1 MSFFKTA
8 AIFSNSCVLQR
19 NKVID
24 IFGTTTLPAIIK
36 VELSKGGKVISAN
49 ESWFS
54 EGKWCVSLP
63 KMDAQTGFEL
73 KIIGVAGDKTHCFS
87 FTDVAVGEVWLCGG
101 QSNMEF
107 ELQNCTEGP
116 DALAEAADPNVRF
129 YYTQKKAWLDDDFYA
144 SEANTAWQKWDSD
157 GKKAWSAVGF
167 FFAKKLA
174 SDLGIT
180 VGLIGC
186 NWGGTSASA
195 WMSEDRLASDSD
207 LKSYL
212 DEQEAATRGIS
223 EEYQIKAYNDYL
235 VRAAEWDKRAQ
246 KVWAVNP
253 TIDWEELQQQIGK
266 NEYPGPRACNNP
278 YRPSGLYKCML
289 QRIMPYTMKGV
300 LWYQGESDDH
310 KPAMYRKLL
319 TRMIENWRTDWHDPD
334 LPFVVVQLPGHRNK
348 NDPDFKHWPLIRQAQ
363 AEVCSSVSNVY
374 LACAL
379 DLGAYN
385 DIHPKFKKCIADRME
400 TIVLCKMYRQIAE
413 NTGFLSDNDFT
424 GIISPVLESAQICK
438 DKIIIQCENASAGFE
453 ICTDN
458 DRMDHYISMEKHQ
471 GRNLSKSEIENWT
484 GFEIAGSDGN
494 FVPAKVVFDGSKI
507 HLSSPDIKYPKEA
520 RYSWF
525 NYSPIVVYGK
535 KNHLPLAPFWFK

>member
-1 MSFFKTA
+1 MNFFKTA

-19 NKVID
+19 NKVIE
-24 IFGTTTLPAIIK
+24 IFGTTEVPATIK
-36 VELSKGGKVISAN
+36 VELFSDGKVISAN
-49 ESWFS
+49 EGRFS
-54 EGKWCVSLP
+54 KGKWTVSLP
-63 KMDAQTGFEL
+63 PMEAKTGLEM
-73 KIIGVAGDKTHCFS
+73 KISGTAGTIT

-116 DALAEAADPNVRF
+116 DALAETADPNVRF
-129 YYTQKKAWLDDDFYA
+129 YYTQKKAWMDDDFYA

-174 SDLGIT
+174 AHLGVT

-195 WMSEDRLASDSD
+195 WMSEDRLASDQD

-212 DEQEAATRGIS
+212 DEQEEATRGIS
-223 EEYQIKAYNDYL
+223 EENQIKNYNDYL
-235 VRAAEWDKRAQ
+235 VRAAEWDKLAQ
-246 KVWAVNP
+246 KVWAVEPN
-253 TIDWEELQQQIGK
+253 IDWEVLQERIGK
-266 NEYPGPRACNNP
+266 NEWPGPKSCNNP

-310 KPAMYRKLL
+310 KPAMYRKLF
-319 TRMIENWRTDWHDPD
+319 TRMIENWRTDWHDSE
-334 LPFVVVQLPGHRNK
+334 LPFVIVQLPGHRNK
-348 NDPDFKHWPLIRQAQ
+348 NDPDYKHWPQIRQAQ
-363 AEVCSSVSNVY
+363 AQVCSSVSNVH

-385 DIHPKFKKCIADRME
+385 DIHPKFKKCIAERME
-400 TIVLCKMYRQIAE
+400 TIVLCKMYRQSAE
-413 NTGFLSDNDFT
+413 KAGLCTNKQPLDLT
-424 GIISPVLESAQICK
+424 GIESPQMESAFACK
-438 DKIIIQCENASAGFE
+438 DKITVLCRNAGEGFE
-453 ICTDN
+453 MCPDSE
-458 DRMDHYISMEKHQ
+458 RMEHYISMEEHQ
-471 GRNLSKSEIENWT
+471 GRVISKKEAEEWT
-484 GFEIAGSDGN
+484 GFEIAGEDGN
-494 FVPAKVVFDGSKI
+494 FVPAKAVFDGNKI
-507 HLSSPDIKYPKEA
+507 HLSSPEIEYPKQA

-525 NYSPIVVYGK
+525 NYSPVVVYGK
-535 KNHLPLAPFWFK
+535 KAHLPLAPFWFK